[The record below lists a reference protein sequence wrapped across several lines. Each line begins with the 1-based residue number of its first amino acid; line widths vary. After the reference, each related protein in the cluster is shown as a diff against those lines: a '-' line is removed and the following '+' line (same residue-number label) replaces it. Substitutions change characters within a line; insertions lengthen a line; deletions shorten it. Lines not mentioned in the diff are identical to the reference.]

1 MANSEE
7 SGASVDVALAQSVAR
22 LDEATAKFEEI
33 EPYLENFSFW
43 PSSPV
48 GRRLV
53 GFLAFNGLGG
63 MLLAAYKLG
72 DLDSSLVFFALA
84 AHAVGIGFFFASLL
98 AARKVWRMLKELEAA
113 TGSRSKTDGD
123 REHARARFARV
134 SADIDAAWARTRD
147 DPSL

>member
-1 MANSEE
+1 MADLKK
-7 SGASVDVALAQSVAR
+7 SGASVEEALAESVAK

-48 GRRLV
+48 GRRLA

-63 MLLAAYKLG
+63 ILLAAYKLG

-84 AHAVGIGFFFASLL
+84 AHAVGIGFFCASLL
-98 AARKVWRMLKELEAA
+98 AARKVWRMLKELSAA
-113 TGSRSKTDGD
+113 TGSQSKTVSD
-123 REHARARFARV
+123 REHARARFARA
-134 SADIDAAWARTRD
+134 SAEIDAALARTRD
-147 DPSL
+147 DSTL